1 MLSVKRYRCAIFSIW
16 LTFFI
21 SPAQAEAVDGWQFS
35 LAAGHGKISTVL
47 SGRRPISG
55 NFIPG
60 VSYYGE
66 RFYLENT
73 HLGYSLVENDYG
85 YIDLVGELNDDG
97 MFFELDGVNKFG
109 WWDAIGIGRT
119 DGGESP
125 AHPENHYEDIER
137 NLSYM
142 AGISGN
148 LVLAD
153 TTFRATFL
161 RDVSGVHQGETQRFS
176 VRRDFVPFPKLTLQL
191 TALAEHKD
199 QQLINYYYNF
209 RPNELNNSPSWFSL
223 PDLWNFSYGGSV
235 NYQFDQHWSLMAHWQ
250 HHQMDKDIQRNPI
263 ILRADYQSKFV
274 GVRYIF

>member
-119 DGGESP
+119 DGGESRHILKITMKTLNVICLIWLALVAIWYWLILLFALP
-125 AHPENHYEDIER
+125 FYVT
-137 NLSYM
+137 S
-142 AGISGN
+142 AGCIKAKPS
-148 LVLAD
+148 
-153 TTFRATFL
+153 
-161 RDVSGVHQGETQRFS
+161 
-176 VRRDFVPFPKLTLQL
+176 
-191 TALAEHKD
+191 ALASAETLRH
-199 QQLINYYYNF
+199 F
-209 RPNELNNSPSWFSL
+209 LN
-223 PDLWNFSYGGSV
+223 
-235 NYQFDQHWSLMAHWQ
+235 
-250 HHQMDKDIQRNPI
+250 
-263 ILRADYQSKFV
+263 
-274 GVRYIF
+274 